1 MILECMRK
9 CFVLVLFL
17 HSLLL
22 MMATNCLL
30 VVITITI
37 IIVEEKSGDVHL
49 VVRKAMGKVMT
60 VSACNVLTRTSVVTS
75 YAGRSSESGGSVTM
89 DIYVLLGCGIGLF
102 SLISGS

>member
-1 MILECMRK
+1 MVLECMRK

-49 VVRKAMGKVMT
+49 VVRTAMRKVKT
-60 VSACNVLTRTSVVTS
+60 VLT
-75 YAGRSSESGGSVTM
+75 
-89 DIYVLLGCGIGLF
+89 CNLF
-102 SLISGS
+102 F